1 MVEYSIMK
9 KGKLFIKKAFYTS
22 IIAFLLASCAS
33 TQSGDSN
40 KTSKKTDQTQEISE
54 PEPSPAEIF
63 IQTINTFS
71 LKFTKSPDKTKKG
84 KEFNSAFEVTVYN
97 KDQQPVSGFDV
108 CFLYPT
114 GKNGFKLEY
123 DTVIVTTNE
132 NGIASFNPGVINFAA
147 KDQVIAYP
155 DIPGF
160 LNFDGDYKTIP
171 LPYAEADF
179 LVESDVAEKG
189 AIMFVFEFTEGG
201 KPSKNSYEILS
212 ALRKK
217 GGSMISNGPI
227 SDDTSYITASKQ
239 KIYKDNYEYVE
250 DQFGYLI
257 GGTVKFA
264 NPVEANEDGTYTA
277 HLIAEIYGIDMKT
290 GEVIYEETNEYTSTG
305 TNWSKAVESCKEK
318 LTAIVVDSIMY
329 GL

>member
-1 MVEYSIMK
+1 MKKREMFIKKSLISSLILVLFFSCATTNETTKKSADSNASQEETVPQLSEEELFIQEMNKYTLEFTNVPAKIK
-9 KGKLFIKKAFYTS
+9 KGKSF
-22 IIAFLLASCAS
+22 AS
-33 TQSGDSN
+33 D
-40 KTSKKTDQTQEISE
+40 
-54 PEPSPAEIF
+54 
-63 IQTINTFS
+63 
-71 LKFTKSPDKTKKG
+71 
-84 KEFNSAFEVTVYN
+84 FEVTV
-97 KDQQPVSGFDV
+97 KDENGNPAADFDV
-108 CFLYPT
+108 CFTYPAMKD
-114 GKNGFKLEY
+114 GSKLVS
-123 DTVIVTTNE
+123 TSIVVKTNE
-132 NGIASFNPGVINFAA
+132 NGIASFNPGIISFAVKSKIKA
-147 KDQVIAYP
+147 FP
-155 DIPGF
+155 DITGK
-160 LNFDGDYKTIP
+160 LESYYDV
-171 LPYAEADF
+171 LPVPVTTADF
-179 LVESDVAEKG
+179 LVESDVSSKG

-264 NPVEANEDGTYTA
+264 NPVETNEDGTYTA

>member
-1 MVEYSIMK
+1 MFTTDANGSISFMPD
-9 KGKLFIKKAFYTS
+9 T
-22 IIAFLLASCAS
+22 
-33 TQSGDSN
+33 
-40 KTSKKTDQTQEISE
+40 
-54 PEPSPAEIF
+54 P
-63 IQTINTFS
+63 TFACKYKITAYPFVPDNLS
-71 LKFTKSPDKTKKG
+71 L
-84 KEFNSAFEVTVYN
+84 EN
-97 KDQQPVSGFDV
+97 KDIEPFM
-108 CFLYPT
+108 
-114 GKNGFKLEY
+114 
-123 DTVIVTTNE
+123 TT
-132 NGIASFNPGVINFAA
+132 
-147 KDQVIAYP
+147 
-155 DIPGF
+155 
-160 LNFDGDYKTIP
+160 
-171 LPYAEADF
+171 ADF
-179 LVESDVAEKG
+179 LVESDVSSKG

-277 HLIAEIYGIDMKT
+277 HLIADIYGIDMKT
-290 GEVIYEETNEYTSTG
+290 GNVVYEETNEYTSSG

-318 LTAIVVDSIMY
+318 LTEIVVDSIMY

>member
-1 MVEYSIMK
+1 MVLYSIMK
-9 KGKLFIKKAFYTS
+9 KGKLFIKKAFFTS
-22 IIAFLLASCAS
+22 LLIVLLASCAS
-33 TQSGDSN
+33 TQNDETQKSN
-40 KTSKKTDQTQEISE
+40 KKSEHVDEITVVQ
-54 PEPSPAEIF
+54 PSPEEIF
-63 IQTINTFS
+63 LESIQGIK
-71 LKFTKSPDKTKKG
+71 LEFTKNPPKTKKNKDFSSEYELLVTDSEG
-84 KEFNSAFEVTVYN
+84 NPVPDFEVALILPVKDSNNKITGYCEKFTTDANGCISYMPATPTFACKYKITAYPFVSDNLSIEN
-97 KDQQPVSGFDV
+97 KDIEPFM
-108 CFLYPT
+108 
-114 GKNGFKLEY
+114 
-123 DTVIVTTNE
+123 
-132 NGIASFNPGVINFAA
+132 
-147 KDQVIAYP
+147 AYA
-155 DIPGF
+155 
-160 LNFDGDYKTIP
+160 DY
-171 LPYAEADF
+171 
-179 LVESDVAEKG
+179 LVESDVTSKG

-277 HLIAEIYGIDMKT
+277 HLIADIYGIDMKT
-290 GEVIYEETNEYTSTG
+290 GNVIYEETNEYTSTG
-305 TNWSKAVESCKEK
+305 TNWSKAVESCKEE

>member
-1 MVEYSIMK
+1 MYP
-9 KGKLFIKKAFYTS
+9 
-22 IIAFLLASCAS
+22 
-33 TQSGDSN
+33 
-40 KTSKKTDQTQEISE
+40 SKKEGSKVI
-54 PEPSPAEIF
+54 
-63 IQTINTFS
+63 
-71 LKFTKSPDKTKKG
+71 
-84 KEFNSAFEVTVYN
+84 
-97 KDQQPVSGFDV
+97 
-108 CFLYPT
+108 
-114 GKNGFKLEY
+114 Y
-123 DTVIVTTNE
+123 DTKIIKTDA
-132 NGIASFNPGVINFAA
+132 NGIASFNPGIISFAA
-147 KDQVIAYP
+147 KTIITAYP
-155 DIPGF
+155 DVTGK
-160 LNFDGDYKTIP
+160 LESYYDV
-171 LPYAEADF
+171 LPVPAANADF
-179 LVESDVAEKG
+179 IVESDVVTKG